1 VNAVNAQAVADHA
14 DDQNTAAFAF
24 VQSLAAEL
32 SQGSI
37 DLPSLPDVAIRVR
50 MVLAD
55 ESSTVDKIVRVTSAE
70 PILATRLVRMANSV
84 AFNPSGHPV
93 SDLRT
98 AINRVGHN
106 IVRSAAISFAMEQ
119 IRRSE
124 SLKRI
129 RPRLEELWEESTH
142 VAAVAYLLAKRFTT
156 HNPDQ
161 ALLTGMLH
169 NVGKLYIL
177 TRLIDHPLLFRD
189 QESLQAITRDWH
201 ANIGTAILENW
212 GLPDE
217 VCEAV
222 RDHEDITRTHRGAAD
237 LTDIT
242 TAAVI
247 LSQVAAQSSG
257 LQPNLQELKAFRVLG
272 LDNAASQLVIND
284 MQEEIGALRQALGGH

>member
-1 VNAVNAQAVADHA
+1 MNATTAQAMADPA
-14 DDQNTAAFAF
+14 DDLNTAAFAF

-32 SQGSI
+32 SQGNI
-37 DLPSLPDVAIRVR
+37 DLPSVPDVAIRVR

-55 ESSTVDKIVRVTSAE
+55 ERSTVDKIVRVTSAE
-70 PILATRLVRMANSV
+70 PILATRLLRMANSV
-84 AFNPSGHPV
+84 ALNPSGHPV

-124 SLKRI
+124 SLTRI
-129 RPRLEELWEESTH
+129 RPKLEELWEESTH
-142 VAAVAYLLAKRFTT
+142 VAAVAYLLAKRFTNR
-156 HNPDQ
+156 NPDQ

-177 TRLIDHPLLFRD
+177 TRIINHPRLFRD
-189 QESLQAITRDWH
+189 HESLQAITRDWH

-212 GLPDE
+212 SLPEE

-222 RDHEDITRTHRGAAD
+222 RDHEDIMRTHRGAAD

-247 LSQVAAQSSG
+247 ISQVAANPDG
-257 LQPNLQELKAFRVLG
+257 LQPNLQELKPFRVLG
-272 LDNAASQLVIND
+272 LDNASSQGVISE
-284 MQEEIGALRQALGGH
+284 MQEEIDALRHALGGH

>member
-1 VNAVNAQAVADHA
+1 MTAQAAADRA

-32 SQGSI
+32 SEGNI
-37 DLPSLPDVAIRVR
+37 DLPSFPDVAIRVR

-55 ESSTVDKIVRVTSAE
+55 ERSTVDTIVRVTSAE
-70 PILATRLVRMANSV
+70 PILATRLLRMANSV
-84 AFNPSGHPV
+84 ALNPTGHHV
-93 SDLRT
+93 NDLRT

-119 IRRSE
+119 IRRAE
-124 SLKRI
+124 SLTRI
-129 RPRLEELWEESTH
+129 RPKLEELWEESTH

-169 NVGKLYIL
+169 NVGKLYIQ
-177 TRLIDHPLLFRD
+177 TRLVGHPLLFRD
-189 QESLQAITRDWH
+189 HESQQAITRDWH
-201 ANIGTAILENW
+201 ASIGMAILENW

-222 RDHEDITRTHRGAAD
+222 RDHEDIMRTHRGAAD

-247 LSQVAAQSSG
+247 LSQIAAQSDG
-257 LQPNLQELKAFRVLG
+257 LQPNLQELKAFRVIG
-272 LDNAASQLVIND
+272 LDNAGSQQVIRD
-284 MQEEIGALRQALGGH
+284 MQEEIAALRQALGGP

>member
-1 VNAVNAQAVADHA
+1 MTAQAAADHA
-14 DDQNTAAFAF
+14 DDQNTAPFAF
-24 VQSLAAEL
+24 VQCLAAEL
-32 SQGSI
+32 SHGNI
-37 DLPSLPDVAIRVR
+37 DLPSFPDIAIRVR

-55 ESSTVDKIVRVTSAE
+55 ERSTVDRIVRVTSAE
-70 PILATRLVRMANSV
+70 PILATRLLRIANSV
-84 AFNPSGHPV
+84 ALNPSGHLV

-119 IRRSE
+119 IRRAE
-124 SLKRI
+124 SLARI

-177 TRLIDHPLLFRD
+177 TRLVDHPLLFRD
-189 QESLQAITRDWH
+189 QESQQAITRDWH
-201 ANIGTAILENW
+201 ASIGTAILENW
-212 GLPDE
+212 GLPED

-222 RDHEDITRTHRGAAD
+222 RDHEDIMRTHRGVAD

-247 LSQVAAQSSG
+247 LSQVAARSTG
-257 LQPNLQELKAFRVLG
+257 LLPNLQELKAFRVLG
-272 LDNAASQLVIND
+272 IDDAGSQRVISG
-284 MQEEIGALRQALGGH
+284 MQEEIAALRHALGGQ

>member
-1 VNAVNAQAVADHA
+1 MPAQAAAEHA
-14 DDQNTAAFAF
+14 DDQNTPAFAF
-24 VQSLAAEL
+24 VQCLAAEL
-32 SQGSI
+32 SQGNI
-37 DLPSLPDVAIRVR
+37 DLPSVPDVAIRVR

-55 ESSTVDKIVRVTSAE
+55 ENSTVDKIVRVTSAE
-70 PILATRLVRMANSV
+70 PILAARLLRMANSV
-84 AFNPSGHPV
+84 ALNPSGHHV
-93 SDLRT
+93 VDLRT

-119 IRRSE
+119 VRRAE
-124 SLKRI
+124 SLTRI

-142 VAAVAYLLAKRFTT
+142 VAALAYLLAKRFTAR
-156 HNPDQ
+156 NPDQ

-177 TRLIDHPLLFRD
+177 TRLVDHPLLFRD
-189 QESLQAITRDWH
+189 HDSLQAISRDWH

-222 RDHEDITRTHRGAAD
+222 RDHEDITRSHRGAAD

-247 LSQVAAQSSG
+247 ISHVAARPDG
-257 LQPNLQELKAFRVLG
+257 LQPNLQELKAFRLLG
-272 LDNAASQLVIND
+272 LDEAGSQQVILE
-284 MQEEIGALRQALGGH
+284 MQDEIAALRQALAGH